1 MIGIINYGS
10 GNVQAIANIYN
21 RTNIIYKIIH
31 KPEELNDVDKLILP
45 GVGAF
50 DETMRVLNSSGLKE
64 KLDEEVL
71 INKKPVLG
79 ICVGMQILSDGSEEG
94 DLQGLGWIKGYVKK
108 FDILKVRE
116 KPFIPHMG
124 WNNVDPKIQ
133 HDLFNNVENELG
145 FYFVHSYYFEVLND
159 NNILATTD
167 YGDKFTSAV
176 FNENIYGVQFHPE
189 KSHSNGIQL
198 LSNFSRL

>member
-21 RTNIIYKIIH
+21 RTNISYKIIH
-31 KPEELNDVDKLILP
+31 KPDELNDVNKLILP

-94 DLQGLGWIKGYVKK
+94 DLQGLGWIKGCVKK

-176 FNENIYGVQFHPE
+176 VNENIYGVQFHPE

-198 LSNFSRL
+198 LSNFSKL

>member
-21 RTNIIYKIIH
+21 RTNIPYKIIQ
-31 KPEELNDVDKLILP
+31 KPDELNEVEKLILP

-50 DETMRVLNSSGLKE
+50 DETMKVLNSSGLKE

-71 INKKPVLG
+71 IKKKPVLG
-79 ICVGMQILSDGSEEG
+79 IGVGMKILSDGSEEEN
-94 DLQGLGWIKGYVKK
+94 LQGLGWIKGQVKK
-108 FDILKVRE
+108 FNISKVRE

-124 WNNVDPKIQ
+124 WNNVDSKIQ
-133 HDLFNNVENELG
+133 HDLFNNVQYELG
-145 FYFVHSYYFEVLND
+145 FYFVHSYFFEATNI

-189 KSHSNGIQL
+189 KSHSNGIHL

>member
-10 GNVQAIANIYN
+10 GNVQAIANIYK
-21 RTNIIYKIIH
+21 RTNISYKIIH
-31 KPEELNDVDKLILP
+31 KPDELNDVNKLILP

-176 FNENIYGVQFHPE
+176 INENIYGVQFHPE

-198 LSNFSRL
+198 LSNFSKL

>member
-1 MIGIINYGS
+1 MIGILNYGS

-21 RTNIIYKIIH
+21 RTNFPYKIIR
-31 KPEELNDVDKLILP
+31 KPDELNDVDKLILP

-50 DETMRVLNSSGLKE
+50 DETMKVLNSSGLKE

-71 INKKPVLG
+71 VKKKPVLG
-79 ICVGMQILSDGSEEG
+79 ICVGMQILSNGSEEG
-94 DLQGLGWIKGYVKK
+94 DLEGLGWIKGYVKK
-108 FDILKVRE
+108 FDILQVRE

-124 WNNVDPKIQ
+124 WNHVDSKIQ
-133 HDLFNNVENELG
+133 HELFNNVEYDLG
-145 FYFVHSYYFEVLND
+145 FYFVHSYYFEASNV

-167 YGDKFTSAV
+167 YGDKFTSV
-176 FNENIYGVQFHPE
+176 VINENIYGVQFHPE

>member
-1 MIGIINYGS
+1 MIGIVNYGS

-21 RTNIIYKIIH
+21 RTNIQYKIIH
-31 KPEELNDVDKLILP
+31 KPDDLNDVDKLILP

-79 ICVGMQILSDGSEEG
+79 ICVGMQILCDGSEEG
-94 DLQGLGWIKGYVKK
+94 DLNGLGWIKGKVKK
-108 FDILKVRE
+108 FDILKIRE
-116 KPFIPHMG
+116 KPYIPHMG
-124 WNNVDPKIQ
+124 WNNVNPKIE
-133 HDLFNNVENELG
+133 HKLFSKIEFELG
-145 FYFVHSYYFEVLND
+145 FYFVHAYYFDPYNSS
-159 NNILATTD
+159 NILGTTFYSD
-167 YGDKFTSAV
+167 EFCSAV
-176 FNENIYGVQFHPE
+176 FNDNIFGVQFHPE

-198 LSNFSRL
+198 LTNFARL